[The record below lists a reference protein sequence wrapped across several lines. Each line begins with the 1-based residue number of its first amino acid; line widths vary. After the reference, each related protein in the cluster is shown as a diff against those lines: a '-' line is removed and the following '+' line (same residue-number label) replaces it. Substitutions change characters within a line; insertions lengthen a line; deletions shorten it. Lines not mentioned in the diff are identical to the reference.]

1 MLRDEWTAYSNWCAP
16 RFLEHHRVLPSSTS
30 STQPYPG
37 HTSPAPA
44 SPGPLGRTGHG
55 AGDQTPTPSPE
66 GWGTCPTSGRC
77 RAACFTRGPT
87 AGRISREHRRPE
99 PLRTPSPLF
108 AIRRLFF
115 FFCPRS
121 TPGVSP
127 PTPLPP
133 GWRRRPVGARTE
145 EEEGKRKEKAPR
157 LSAKR
162 SRRVQESRGAGRA

>member
-37 HTSPAPA
+37 HTST
-44 SPGPLGRTGHG
+44 SPSLTG
-55 AGDQTPTPSPE
+55 
-66 GWGTCPTSGRC
+66 TSGAD
-77 RAACFTRGPT
+77 RARGRGPNPDPQPRGMGNGPDLRPLPGCVFYT
-87 AGRISREHRRPE
+87 RADRRQDLPRTPE
-99 PLRTPSPLF
+99 PLRTPLPLF